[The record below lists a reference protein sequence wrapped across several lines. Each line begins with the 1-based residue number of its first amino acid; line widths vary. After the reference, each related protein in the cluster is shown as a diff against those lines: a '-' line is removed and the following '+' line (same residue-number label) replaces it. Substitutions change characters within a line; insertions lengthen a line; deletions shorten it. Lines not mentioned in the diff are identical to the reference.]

1 MKPHVAF
8 LISSEEAEHISD
20 IPKDFTT
27 RDRWF
32 VPEDESETWVSLT
45 FLEGLRSIGRDPE
58 ILQASEE
65 LPVFCGPASPI
76 DTVEH
81 GDELT
86 ARALSLIPEAVGV
99 VYVSW
104 EYQREFAMEFMT
116 WMERFFCYSQ
126 KDGLPLTWLI
136 LSDPS
141 SQRDDTGREV
151 ARWAH
156 IALYRREDNFEV
168 WLEGLGFNLD
178 E

>member
-1 MKPHVAF
+1 MKRDVAF

-20 IPKDFTT
+20 IPQDFTT
-27 RDRWF
+27 RERWF

-45 FLEGLRSIGRDPE
+45 FLEGLRSIGPDPE
-58 ILQASEE
+58 ILRSSEG

-86 ARALSLIPEAVGV
+86 VRALSLISEAVGV

-104 EYQREFAMEFMT
+104 EYQREFAMEFMI

-126 KDGLPLTWLI
+126 KDGRTLI
-136 LSDPS
+136 
-141 SQRDDTGREV
+141 
-151 ARWAH
+151 
-156 IALYRREDNFEV
+156 
-168 WLEGLGFNLD
+168 
-178 E
+178 